1 MVCAPSHDISF
12 AMMSKPAY
20 SKELNVAII
29 LRGLRAGV
37 FALAVTTAAGV
48 LLGILITMLGNA
60 RLANLGEYQPW
71 MPIICG
77 EYGFLAGIVIGIFVG
92 WITCWECLRPPD

>member
-1 MVCAPSHDISF
+1 
-12 AMMSKPAY
+12 MMRKPAY
-20 SKELNVAII
+20 SKEPNVAII
-29 LRGLRAGV
+29 LWGLRAGGY
-37 FALAVTTAAGV
+37 ALAVTTATGV

-77 EYGFLAGIVIGIFVG
+77 EYGFFAGIVIGIFVG
-92 WITCWECLRPPD
+92 WIACWECLSPPE